1 MNSIKC
7 PNCGLVNFETA
18 TECKRCKQNFEARA
32 YPYWQG
38 NTAVV
43 PPKPDWSRL
52 QQTVPDDA
60 ASLEDRGDGS
70 HTVGNIVFAIYL
82 VLNMILLFYAAVFFS
97 SRQMNE
103 VLRLVSV
110 PKTPL
115 YLASFEPLYYMVI
128 VGVAIFLP
136 GSIILLVRLF
146 QKSES
151 FLSLVVIYLVA
162 ELVYSLLQLA
172 LVYSLGGDLRAKQIP
187 QFDLAAD
194 QMQALMGLN
203 VISILITFIWFR
215 YFTSSKKARMVF
227 EFEYE

>member
-18 TECKRCKQNFEARA
+18 TECKRCKQNFEARS

-38 NTAVV
+38 NAAVG
-43 PPKPDWSRL
+43 PPTPDWSRL
-52 QQTVPDDA
+52 QTVSADA
-60 ASLEDRGDGS
+60 PNLNDHGDGS
-70 HTVGNIVFAIYL
+70 HTVGNIVFAVYL
-82 VLNMILLFYAAVFFS
+82 VLNMLVLFYAVIFFS

-103 VLRLVSV
+103 VLRAVSV
-110 PKTPL
+110 PKTKL
-115 YLASFEPLYYMVI
+115 YLASFEPLYYLVI
-128 VGVAIFLP
+128 LGVAIFLP

-146 QKSES
+146 QKSEA
-151 FLSLVVIYLVA
+151 FLKSVVIYLLA
-162 ELVYSLLQLA
+162 EFLYSLVQLFLVYSL
-172 LVYSLGGDLRAKQIP
+172 SGDLRAKQIP

-194 QMQALMGLN
+194 QIQSLMGLN

-215 YFTSSKKARMVF
+215 YFTTSKRARMVF

>member
-18 TECKRCKQNFEARA
+18 TECKRCKQNFEARS

-43 PPKPDWSRL
+43 PPKPDWSTL
-52 QQTVPDDA
+52 QTVPADTS
-60 ASLEDRGDGS
+60 SLADRGDGS

-82 VLNMILLFYAAVFFS
+82 VLNMILLFYAVVFFS

-128 VGVAIFLP
+128 LGVAIFLP

-146 QKSES
+146 QKSEA
-151 FLSLVVIYLVA
+151 FLKAVVIYLLA
-162 ELVYSLLQLA
+162 EFLYSLVQLFI
-172 LVYSLGGDLRAKQIP
+172 VYSLGGDLRAKQIP
-187 QFDLAAD
+187 QFDTAAD

-215 YFTSSKKARMVF
+215 YFTTSKRARMVF